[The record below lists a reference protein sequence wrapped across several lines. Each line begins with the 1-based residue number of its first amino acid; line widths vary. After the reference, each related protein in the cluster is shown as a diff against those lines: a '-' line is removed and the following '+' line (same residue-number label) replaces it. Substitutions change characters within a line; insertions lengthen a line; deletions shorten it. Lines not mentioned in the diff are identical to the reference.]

1 MTSAPQNPAE
11 IPPFQLQS
19 LIQDV
24 IDSASASTGRIQ
36 VRCTQALG
44 SEIYV
49 GCSNGELLRFALQAD
64 DPQKLESYVLI
75 SRQTIPGSKSL
86 DEIVLV
92 PSLSRALVLSDHQIH
107 FYTIPSLDPY
117 PTKPIRHAITFAVD
131 DQHLKRLQPLLS
143 ASGVPLPPEPVDFC
157 VVKRSSIAIFTMKDR
172 LLYQKE
178 IPLPQGSPTITLARR
193 TGKSLC
199 IADKEYYSI
208 LDLEASSLFQ
218 VIPVSQSSEPT
229 PFVVKPSITVIS
241 QNEFLLLSWTG
252 ASTLG
257 LFITGDGDPVRGT
270 LEWPSHPEAI
280 CLDYPYIISLL
291 PNNTIEAHSVETQ
304 IIAQVIGAP
313 PTSPP
318 PSKPSSPVKPSMHQR
333 SASSTSKDVLIGSS
347 RRVNLVSSIG
357 GYLVPS
363 TQRSE
368 KMRAVPIKL
377 LRS

>member
-1 MTSAPQNPAE
+1 MQ
-11 IPPFQLQS
+11 
-19 LIQDV
+19 
-24 IDSASASTGRIQ
+24 
-36 VRCTQALG
+36 
-44 SEIYV
+44 
-49 GCSNGELLRFALQAD
+49 
-64 DPQKLESYVLI
+64 
-75 SRQTIPGSKSL
+75 
-86 DEIVLV
+86 
-92 PSLSRALVLSDHQIH
+92 
-107 FYTIPSLDPY
+107 
-117 PTKPIRHAITFAVD
+117 
-131 DQHLKRLQPLLS
+131 
-143 ASGVPLPPEPVDFC
+143 
-157 VVKRSSIAIFTMKDR
+157 
-172 LLYQKE
+172 E

-241 QNEFLLLSWTG
+241 QNEFLLLSWMG

-280 CLDYPYIISLL
+280 CTSTKLYPTQCSDFFLAGLDYPYIISLL

-313 PTSPP
+313 ATSPP

-333 SASSTSKDVLIGSS
+333 SASSTSKDVSIGYSH
-347 RRVNLVSSIG
+347 RVNLVSSIG

-368 KMRAVPIKL
+368 KMRTVPINL
-377 LRS
+377 LRP

>member
-1 MTSAPQNPAE
+1 MFSFPV
-11 IPPFQLQS
+11 FL
-19 LIQDV
+19 
-24 IDSASASTGRIQ
+24 GRWCYPVFPYIIFPL
-36 VRCTQALG
+36 RIFT
-44 SEIYV
+44 
-49 GCSNGELLRFALQAD
+49 CSC
-64 DPQKLESYVLI
+64 SYYAHL
-75 SRQTIPGSKSL
+75 
-86 DEIVLV
+86 
-92 PSLSRALVLSDHQIH
+92 DHQIH

-143 ASGVPLPPEPVDFC
+143 ASGMPLPPEPVDFC

-172 LLYQKE
+172 LIYQKVWLKTKHSPCQLILFQE

-280 CLDYPYIISLL
+280 CAY
-291 PNNTIEAHSVETQ
+291 TILNRTHCS
-304 IIAQVIGAP
+304 
-313 PTSPP
+313 
-318 PSKPSSPVKPSMHQR
+318 
-333 SASSTSKDVLIGSS
+333 DDS
-347 RRVNLVSSIG
+347 RIWN
-357 GYLVPS
+357 
-363 TQRSE
+363 
-368 KMRAVPIKL
+368 KHKKK
-377 LRS
+377 